1 MGDRMT
7 PIPFSRLLEWVF
19 QEKRK
24 ENSVFGITDPYIKK
38 CEENCRGGAPYPPD
52 ADKEGKTLKLFGEK
66 LETPFG
72 PAAGP
77 HTQLAQNIIAAYYS
91 GNRFFE
97 LKTVQILDGE
107 DLPVSKPCIL
117 AEDEGYN
124 CEWSTELRV
133 PDAFD
138 EYVKAY
144 LILKVISK
152 EWGIGD
158 SDGFIFNMSVGY
170 DLKGIKSEKIDRFID
185 GLMDASETPTWKE
198 CIESLLSSAGDFEK
212 VDRDF
217 IMGISPRVCSSATIS
232 TLHGCPPEEIESIA
246 SYLLKE
252 KHLNTFVK
260 CNPTLLG
267 YEEAKRLMNLMGYD
281 YVAFGDFHFKDDLQ
295 MEDAIPMLGRLMQLA
310 EGLSLEFGVKL
321 TNTFPVDV
329 NENQLPSQEMYMSG
343 RPLSILSLSVA
354 LKLSEAFDGRLRIS
368 YSGGADYF
376 NIERIFD
383 AGIWPITMATYFLK
397 PGGLK
402 RGRQIAQMLD
412 SQEYKDFD
420 RVDIQKLKE
429 LISDTL
435 EDKHYQKGACSENTR
450 KLKKTVPL
458 WDCFTSP
465 CSEQCPINQDVPT
478 YVKLVGEGKYLE
490 ALRVITSK
498 NPLPFITGTICSHTC
513 MSKCMRGF
521 YEGPVSIRNVKLIA
535 AENGFKELIEEL
547 KPSDRLKGKKV
558 AVVGGGPAGI
568 ASSFFLAREGA
579 SVTVFEKKDT
589 IGGVITNVV
598 PEFRI
603 ASERVNNDVELARR
617 LGVQFITNR
626 NIENLNELREEGY
639 EEIILAVGAYNPQG
653 LGIPCENEMNAIDFL
668 ERCRKSPE
676 SINAGSA
683 VAVIGAGNTAM
694 DAARAALR
702 LQGVEKVYLVYRR
715 TRRYMP
721 ADEEELELALKE
733 GVIFKELLAP
743 EAHRNGTLVCRQ
755 MELGEPDAS
764 GRRRPVPTGKTEE
777 IPVNLVVA
785 SFGEKV
791 DGSFYSTLGLAVDEK
806 GAPVLKSETME
817 STIKGVY
824 VVGDGA
830 KGPATVVEAIRDAR
844 KAADAIGCVEGREP
858 VTIEGGF
865 ERSVSKRGIILET
878 NCYENEDKR
887 CLECGSFCGACTEV
901 CPNRAN
907 VLIHADGFK
916 MPQIL
921 HIDYMCNECGNC
933 KSFCPYDSSP
943 YKDKLTLFSTKADF
957 ENSENQGFLVTD
969 KDSGKFKARLD
980 GKVSELSTS
989 DGSTIARFVS
999 TIIKDYPYF
1008 LNK

>member
-7 PIPFSRLLEWVF
+7 PIPFSRLLEWVL
-19 QEKRK
+19 QEKKK
-24 ENSVFGITDPYIKK
+24 ENCVFGINDPFVKD
-38 CEENCRGGAPYPPD
+38 NNNV
-52 ADKEGKTLKLFGEK
+52 LSLFGEK

-91 GNRFFE
+91 GSRFFE

-144 LILKVISK
+144 FILKVISK
-152 EWGIGD
+152 EWGLGD

-170 DLKGIKSEKIDRFID
+170 DLKGIKSEKINRFID
-185 GLMDASETPTWKE
+185 GLIDASDTPIWKE
-198 CIESLLSSAGDFEK
+198 CIESLLSSVGNFEK
-212 VDRDF
+212 VDKDF
-217 IMGISPRVCSSATIS
+217 IMGISPKVCTSVTIS

-267 YEEAKRLMNLMGYD
+267 YEEARRLMNLMGYD
-281 YVAFGDFHFKDDLQ
+281 YLEFGDFHFKNDLQ
-295 MEDAIPMLGRLMQLA
+295 MEDAIPMLERLMELA
-310 EGLSLEFGVKL
+310 DSLKLEFGVKL

-329 NENQLPSQEMYMSG
+329 KENQLPSQEMYMSG
-343 RPLSILSLSVA
+343 KPLGVLSLSVA

-376 NIERIFD
+376 NIERIYD

-397 PGGLK
+397 SGGVK
-402 RGRQIAQMLD
+402 RGKQIAQMLD
-412 SQEYKDFD
+412 SMEYREFEK
-420 RVDIQKLKE
+420 VDVEKLKE
-429 LISDTL
+429 LIKDVL
-435 EDKHYQKGACSENTR
+435 EDKHYQKGEYPKGTR
-450 KLKKTVPL
+450 KLKKKVPL

-465 CSEQCPINQDVPT
+465 CSGQCPINQDVPA
-478 YVKLVGEGKYLE
+478 YVKLVGEGRYLE

-521 YEGPVSIRNVKLIA
+521 YEGPVSIRDVKLIA
-535 AENGFKELIEEL
+535 AEKGYRELIEEL

-568 ASSFFLAREGA
+568 AASFFLAREGA

-589 IGGVITNVV
+589 IGGIITNVV

-603 ASERVNNDVELARR
+603 ASERVRKDAELAGR
-617 LGVQFITNR
+617 LGVEFITNR
-626 NIENLNELREEGY
+626 NIKDINELKEEGY
-639 EEIILAVGAYNPQG
+639 EEIILAVGAYKPQS

-668 ERCRKSPE
+668 EKCRKSPE
-676 SINAGSA
+676 SINPGKS
-683 VAVIGAGNTAM
+683 VAIIGAGNTAM

-733 GVIFKELLAP
+733 GVIFKELLSP
-743 EAHRNGTLVCRQ
+743 EAHRNGTLICRK

-764 GRRRPVPTGKTEE
+764 GRRKPVPTGETEE
-777 IPVNLVVA
+777 VPADLVVA
-785 SFGEKV
+785 SLGEKV
-791 DGSFYSTLGLAVDEK
+791 DGGFYASIGLTVDGK
-806 GAPVLKSETME
+806 DCPVLDPETME
-817 STIKGVY
+817 SNIKGVY

-844 KAADAIGCVEGREP
+844 KAADAIGGMKVSET
-858 VTIEGGF
+858 VTIDGGY
-865 ERSVSKRGIILET
+865 ERSISKRGIILESS
-878 NCYENEDKR
+878 CYEKEDKR
-887 CLECGSFCGACTEV
+887 CLECGSFCGVCTEV

-933 KSFCPYDSSP
+933 RSFCPYDSAP
-943 YKDKLTLFSTKADF
+943 YKDKLTLFATEADF
-957 ENSENQGFLVTD
+957 ENSENQGFVVTD
-969 KDSGKFKARLD
+969 KDAGHFKVRLD
-980 GKVSELSTS
+980 GKVSELSIS
-989 DGSTIARFVS
+989 ADSTIARFVS
-999 TIIKDYPYF
+999 TVIKDYPYF
-1008 LNK
+1008 FNK

>member
-7 PIPFSRLLEWVF
+7 PIPFSRLLEWVLL
-19 QEKRK
+19 EKKK
-24 ENSVFGITDPYIKK
+24 ENCVFGINDPFVKD
-38 CEENCRGGAPYPPD
+38 NNNV
-52 ADKEGKTLKLFGEK
+52 LSLFGEK

-91 GNRFFE
+91 GSRFFE

-144 LILKVISK
+144 FILKVISK
-152 EWGIGD
+152 EWGLGD

-170 DLKGIKSEKIDRFID
+170 DLKGIKSEKINRFID
-185 GLMDASETPTWKE
+185 GLMDASDTPIWKE
-198 CIESLLSSAGDFEK
+198 CIESLLSSVGNFEK
-212 VDRDF
+212 VDKDF
-217 IMGISPRVCSSATIS
+217 IMDISPKVCTSVTIS

-267 YEEAKRLMNLMGYD
+267 YEEARRLMNLMGYD
-281 YVAFGDFHFKDDLQ
+281 YLEFGDFHFKNDLQ
-295 MEDAIPMLGRLMQLA
+295 MEDAIPMLERLMELA
-310 EGLSLEFGVKL
+310 DSLKLEFGVKL

-329 NENQLPSQEMYMSG
+329 KENQLPSQEMYMSG
-343 RPLSILSLSVA
+343 KPLGVLSLSVA

-397 PGGLK
+397 PGGVK
-402 RGRQIAQMLD
+402 RGKQIAQMLD
-412 SQEYKDFD
+412 SMEYREFEKID
-420 RVDIQKLKE
+420 VEKLKE
-429 LISDTL
+429 LIKDIL
-435 EDKHYQKGACSENTR
+435 EDKHYQKGEYPKGTR
-450 KLKKTVPL
+450 KLKKKVPL

-465 CSEQCPINQDVPT
+465 CSGQCPINQDVPA
-478 YVKLVGEGKYLE
+478 YVKLVGEGRYLE

-521 YEGPVSIRNVKLIA
+521 YEGPVSIRDVKLIA
-535 AENGFKELIEEL
+535 AENGYREILEEL

-568 ASSFFLAREGA
+568 AASFFLAREGA
-579 SVTVFEKKDT
+579 NVTVFEKKDT
-589 IGGVITNVV
+589 IGGIITNVV

-603 ASERVNNDVELARR
+603 ASERVNKDVELARK
-617 LGVQFITNR
+617 LGVEFITNR
-626 NIENLNELREEGY
+626 NIEDLNELKEEGY
-639 EEIILAVGAYNPQG
+639 EHIILAVGAYKPQS
-653 LGIPCENEMNAIDFL
+653 LGIPSENEMNAIDFL

-676 SINAGSA
+676 SINAGRA
-683 VAVIGAGNTAM
+683 VAVVGAGNTAM

-743 EAHRNGTLVCRQ
+743 EAQRNGILLCRQ

-764 GRRRPVPTGKTEE
+764 GRRKPVPTEKTEE
-777 IPVNLVVA
+777 VPADLVVA
-785 SFGEKV
+785 SLGERV
-791 DGSFYSTLGLAVDEK
+791 DGSFYTALGLTVDVK
-806 GAPVLKSETME
+806 GCPVLDPETME
-817 STIKGVY
+817 STVNGIY

-844 KAADAIGCVEGREP
+844 KAADAIGSMKVSEP
-858 VTIEGGF
+858 VTIEGGY
-865 ERSVSKRGIILET
+865 ERSVSKRGIILESS
-878 NCYENEDKR
+878 CYENEDNR
-887 CLECGSFCGACTEV
+887 CLECGSFCGVCTEV

-907 VLIHADGFK
+907 VLIHAEGFK

-933 KSFCPYDSSP
+933 RSFCPYDSAP
-943 YKDKLTLFSTKADF
+943 YKDKLTLFATEADF
-957 ENSENQGFLVTD
+957 ENSENQGFVVTD
-969 KDSGKFKARLD
+969 KDAGHFKVRLD
-980 GKVSELSTS
+980 GKVSELSIS
-989 DGSTIARFVS
+989 ADSTIARFVS
-999 TIIKDYPYF
+999 TVIKDYPYF
-1008 LNK
+1008 FNK

>member
-7 PIPFSRLLEWVF
+7 PIPFSRLLEWVL
-19 QEKRK
+19 QEKKK
-24 ENSVFGITDPYIKK
+24 ENSVFGINDPFVKD
-38 CEENCRGGAPYPPD
+38 NSHV
-52 ADKEGKTLKLFGEK
+52 LNLFGER

-91 GNRFFE
+91 GSRFFE
-97 LKTVQILDGE
+97 LKTVQVLDGE

-152 EWGIGD
+152 EWGLGD
-158 SDGFIFNMSVGY
+158 SNGFIFNMSVGY
-170 DLKGIKSEKIDRFID
+170 DLKGIKSDKINKFID
-185 GLMDASETPTWKE
+185 GLMDASDTPIWKE
-198 CIESLLSSAGDFEK
+198 CMGHLLSRAGDFEK

-217 IMGISPRVCSSATIS
+217 IMGISPRICSSVTIS

-246 SYLLKE
+246 AYLMKE

-260 CNPTLLG
+260 CNPTLIG
-267 YEEAKRLMNLMGYD
+267 YEEARRLLNHMGYG
-281 YVAFGDFHFKDDLQ
+281 YVEFGDFHFKNDLQ
-295 MEDAIPMLGRLMQLA
+295 MEDAIPMLDRLMKLA
-310 EGLSLEFGVKL
+310 ESLNLEFGVKL

-397 PGGLK
+397 PGGVK
-402 RGRQIAQMLD
+402 RGKQIAQMLD
-412 SQEYKDFD
+412 EMEYKDFEK
-420 RVDIQKLKE
+420 VDVEKLRA
-429 LISDTL
+429 LIGDIL
-435 EDKHYQKGACSENTR
+435 RDMHYQKGTYPKGTR
-450 KLKKTVPL
+450 KLNEKVPL
-458 WDCFTSP
+458 WDCFISP
-465 CSEQCPINQDVPT
+465 CMEQCPINQDVPA
-478 YVKLVGEGKYLE
+478 YVKLAGEGRYLE

-513 MSKCMRGF
+513 MGKCMRNF
-521 YEGPVSIRNVKLIA
+521 YEGPVSIRDVKLLA
-535 AENGFKELIEEL
+535 AEKGYKELLKEL
-547 KPSDRLKGKKV
+547 KPTDRLKGKKV
-558 AVVGGGPAGI
+558 AVVGAGPAGI
-568 ASSFFLAREGA
+568 ASAFFLAREGA
-579 SVTVFEKKDT
+579 RVTVFEKKDR
-589 IGGVITNVV
+589 IGGIITNVV

-603 ASERVNNDVELARR
+603 SPDRVQKDAELARR
-617 LGVQFITNR
+617 LGAEFITNR
-626 NIENLNELREEGY
+626 NIESLNELKAEGY
-639 EEIILAVGAYNPQG
+639 EDIILAVGAYKPQS
-653 LGIPCENEMNAIDFL
+653 LGIPCENEMNVIDFL
-668 ERCRKSPE
+668 ERCRNHPE
-676 SINAGSA
+676 SIKPGRT

-702 LQGVEKVYLVYRR
+702 LPGVERVYLVYRR

-743 EAHRNGTLVCRQ
+743 EAHGNGILVCRQ
-755 MELGEPDAS
+755 MELGEMDAS
-764 GRRRPVPTGKTEE
+764 GRRRPVPTGRTEKV
-777 IPVNLVVA
+777 PADLVVA
-785 SFGEKV
+785 SLGEKV
-791 DGSFYSTLGLAVDEK
+791 DGDFYRSLGLDVDGK
-806 GAPVLKSETME
+806 GCPVFYPETME

-844 KAADAIGCVEGREP
+844 KAANAIGCVEGREP
-858 VTIEGGF
+858 VTIDGGY
-865 ERSVSKRGIILET
+865 ERSISKRGIILEAG
-878 NCYENEDKR
+878 CPENEDKR

-907 VLIHADGFK
+907 LLIHVEGFR

-933 KSFCPYDSSP
+933 RTFCPYDSAP
-943 YKDKLTLFSTKADF
+943 YKDKLTLFGTEEDF
-957 ENSENQGFLVTD
+957 ENSENQGFVASD
-969 KDSGKFKARLD
+969 KDAGKFKIRLD
-980 GKVSELSTS
+980 GKVRELSLS
-989 DGSTIARFVS
+989 EDSTIARFIS
-999 TIIKDYPYF
+999 SIIKYYPYL
-1008 LNK
+1008 LN

>member
-7 PIPFSRLLEWVF
+7 PIPFSRLLEWVL
-19 QEKRK
+19 QEKKK
-24 ENSVFGITDPYIKK
+24 ENSVFGITDPFVKDS
-38 CEENCRGGAPYPPD
+38 NRM
-52 ADKEGKTLKLFGEK
+52 LKLFGEK

-91 GNRFFE
+91 GSRFFE

-152 EWGIGD
+152 EWGLGD

-170 DLKGIKSEKIDRFID
+170 DLKGIKSDKINRFID
-185 GLMDASETPTWKE
+185 GLMDASDTPIWKE
-198 CIESLLSSAGDFEK
+198 CIEHLLSRAGDFK
-212 VDRDF
+212 NVDKDF
-217 IMGISPRVCSSATIS
+217 VMGISPRVCSSVTIS

-246 SYLLKE
+246 TYLMKE

-267 YEEAKRLMNLMGYD
+267 YEKAKRLMKLMGYD
-281 YVAFGDFHFKDDLQ
+281 YVQFGDFHFKNDLQ
-295 MEDAIPMLGRLMQLA
+295 IEDAIPMLDRLMKLA
-310 EGLSLEFGVKL
+310 DSLNLEFGVKL

-329 NENQLPSQEMYMSG
+329 DENQLPSEEMYMSG
-343 RPLSILSLSVA
+343 KPLSVLSLSVA

-402 RGRQIAQMLD
+402 RGKQIAQMLD
-412 SQEYKDFD
+412 SKEYKEFE
-420 RVDIQKLKE
+420 RVDVQKLRE
-429 LISDTL
+429 LIGDLL
-435 EDKHYQKGACSENTR
+435 EDKHYQKGALPKGTR
-450 KLKKTVPL
+450 KLKDKVPL

-465 CSEQCPINQDVPT
+465 CSMQCPINQDVPA

-498 NPLPFITGTICSHTC
+498 NPLPFITGTICNHTC

-535 AENGFKELIEEL
+535 AEKGYNDLLNEL
-547 KPSDRLKGKKV
+547 KPSDKLKGKKV
-558 AVVGGGPAGI
+558 AVVGAGPAGI
-568 ASSFFLAREGA
+568 ASAFFLAREGA

-589 IGGVITNVV
+589 IGGIITNVV

-603 ASERVNNDVELARR
+603 APERVNKDAELARK

-626 NIENLNELREEGY
+626 NIKDINELRAEGY
-639 EEIILAVGAYNPQG
+639 EEIILAVGAYKPQR
-653 LGIPCENEMNAIDFL
+653 LGIPSENEMNAIDFL
-668 ERCRKSPE
+668 EMCRKSPE
-676 SINAGSA
+676 SIKPGRS

-702 LQGVEKVYLVYRR
+702 LPGVEKVYLVYRR

-721 ADEEELELALKE
+721 ADDEELELALKE

-743 EAHRNGTLVCRQ
+743 EVHRNGTLICMQ
-755 MELGEPDAS
+755 MELGEPDSS
-764 GRRRPVPTGKTEE
+764 GRRKPVPTGRTEE
-777 IPVNLVVA
+777 VPADLVVA
-785 SFGEKV
+785 SLGEMV
-791 DGSFYSTLGLAVDEK
+791 DGDFYKTLGLAVDDK
-806 GAPVLKSETME
+806 GRPVLNTETME
-817 STIKGVY
+817 STINGVY

-844 KAADAIGCVEGREP
+844 KAANAIGCVEGREP
-858 VTIEGGF
+858 VTIDGGY
-865 ERSVSKRGIILET
+865 ERSISKRGIILES
-878 NCYENEDKR
+878 NCYEKEDER
-887 CLECGSFCGACTEV
+887 CLECGSLCGACTEV

-907 VLIHADGFK
+907 VLVHAEGFK

-933 KSFCPYDSSP
+933 KSFCPYDSAP
-943 YKDKLTLFSTKADF
+943 YRDKLTLFATEADF
-957 ENSENQGFLVTD
+957 ENSENQGFVVTD
-969 KDSGKFKARLD
+969 KDAGRFKVRLD
-980 GKVSELSTS
+980 GKVRELSTS
-989 DGSTIARFVS
+989 EDSTIAKFVS
-999 TIIKDYPYF
+999 SVIKDYPYF
-1008 LNK
+1008 LN